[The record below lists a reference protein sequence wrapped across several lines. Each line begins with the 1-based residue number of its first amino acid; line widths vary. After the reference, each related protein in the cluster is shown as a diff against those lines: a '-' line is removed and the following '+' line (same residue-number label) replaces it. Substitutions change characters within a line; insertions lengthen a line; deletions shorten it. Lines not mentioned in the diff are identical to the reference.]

1 MKRIIMKTDKTVV
14 EFARYLRPTDKNG
27 NDSNLGGV
35 TFLFTVDY
43 TLRLATVRFAIC
55 SANDNFDKK
64 TGCDIAHQA
73 VTRSFNLDK
82 FQDYANR
89 AGGFVNALVN
99 VATVEE
105 LTGTATRDLLLLLK
119 KLREQN
125 LT

>member
-1 MKRIIMKTDKTVV
+1 MNPNNTVV
-14 EFARYLRPTDKNG
+14 EFARYLRPTDNNG

-43 TLRLATVRFAIC
+43 TLRLVNVRFAIC
-55 SANDNFDKK
+55 AANDNFNKE
-64 TGCDIAHQA
+64 TGLCVARQS
-73 VTRSFNLDK
+73 VPRLLNLDK

-89 AGGFVNALVN
+89 ASGFVNAFIN

-105 LTGTATRDLLLLLK
+105 LTGTATRDLLVLLK